1 MSLLSLFAALLLEQ
15 FHPLSTRNYLF
26 VWMNGYVDFFEKHF
40 NAGEHKHGKIAWLI
54 AMGAPL
60 VLVAA
65 IYWLL
70 HALLPLLAWLFCALI
85 LYLTMGFR
93 QFSHN
98 FTKIHQALRDGQ
110 LTEARSLLSNWR
122 GKACDELNAEEI
134 ARVAIEQALLAS
146 HRNVFGVMFCF
157 IISMTL
163 GLGPIGAILY
173 RLTQFLNRRWGSDS
187 ATELGEFGA
196 FARKANFWVEWL
208 PLRLT
213 TSTFAIVGD
222 FEDTIYCWR
231 NQAASWPDPESG
243 IVLAGGAG
251 ALGVRLGQTILQD
264 GLPEHRP
271 ELGIGDE
278 ADADFMQSAIGL
290 VWRALVFWMILLL
303 LLSLSNLVS

>member
-1 MSLLSLFAALLLEQ
+1 MSLLSLLAALLLEQ
-15 FHPLSTRNYLF
+15 FHPLSSRNYLF
-26 VWMNGYVDFFEKHF
+26 AAMNGYVDFFEKHF

-60 VLVAA
+60 MSVAV
-65 IYWLL
+65 IYWVL
-70 HALLPLLAWLFCALI
+70 HTLFPILAWLFCALI
-85 LYLTMGFR
+85 LYLSMGFR
-93 QFSHN
+93 QFSHH
-98 FTKIHQALRDGQ
+98 FTQIHQALRDGQ
-110 LTEARSLLSNWR
+110 LNDARTILSEWQ
-122 GKACDELNAEEI
+122 GKASDELNAEEL
-134 ARVAIEQALLAS
+134 ARVTIEQALLAS

-157 IISMTL
+157 IISMLL

-173 RLTQFLNRRWGSDS
+173 RLTQFLNQRWGINQ
-187 ATELGEFGA
+187 AGELGKFGA
-196 FARKANFWVEWL
+196 FAHKANYWVEWL
-208 PLRLT
+208 PIRLT
-213 TSTFAIVGD
+213 AATFAIVGN

-231 NQAASWPDPESG
+231 NQAGSWQDPEAG

-264 GLPEHRP
+264 GLPNHRP
-271 ELGIGDE
+271 ELGIGDD